1 MVSSYIVRRFFSLLP
16 PEMATSLPTE
26 EADTDDENNG
36 GKEISRN
43 HAVEI
48 EEYDTESLSETPS
61 VCGAH
66 SVTEA
71 HSVSEY
77 EIHSDGNEQD
87 CVEVKDSDDHLGD
100 HDADEISNNSSM
112 SRVINLIDQDDQLNQ
127 SVISVESSVAG
138 STVEEVV
145 IRNTPNKLRRSARAS
160 ARSYRQSNKVDTSD
174 SESEVVFVKKT
185 QKRKDSKGS
194 RRKSRSTRSTSN
206 DERSDDEKTI
216 EKKGEKE
223 NKNSEKKTSEKKE
236 TKSSV
241 DKEKKSNREVIK
253 LSNGQQEKSYSST
266 PVDKASELELIKEG
280 ITLIPNF
287 FDDSMCRKIEKKI
300 DQISEKAKCGLY
312 KQKTYD
318 RAPLRNKYF
327 FGEGYTYGKQM
338 AESGPGKE
346 QIYPKGEVDEIPKW
360 IEKHIIKKLYDD
372 KIVEEGFINSAV
384 INEYFAGGCIVSHID
399 PIHIFDRPII
409 SISFNCKTFLSFGC
423 KFSFN
428 PIRTTEPVHTV
439 PLERGCLFMMKGY
452 AADGVTHCVR
462 PQDITDR
469 RCVIIFRRVFPD
481 APRIGDT
488 MNPDY
493 PLSVDRRKYHPRT
506 HSYENTRIRS
516 NRKRPR
522 QHDHYEQESSTWKRT
537 RHSY

>member
-1 MVSSYIVRRFFSLLP
+1 MVSSYIVRRYFSLLP
-16 PEMATSLPTE
+16 PDMATSLPTD

-36 GKEISRN
+36 KQIFRDQDIG
-43 HAVEI
+43 I
-48 EEYDTESLSETPS
+48 EEIDTQSLSESAS
-61 VCGAH
+61 VVETQ
-66 SVTEA
+66 SVVEA
-71 HSVSEY
+71 QSVSEY
-77 EIHSDGNEQD
+77 EIQSDENEQED
-87 CVEVKDSDDHLGD
+87 CVEIKDSDGQHCSHD
-100 HDADEISNNSSM
+100 DADESSSM
-112 SRVINLIDQDDQLNQ
+112 PRVINLVDHDDQLNQ

-145 IRNTPNKLRRSARAS
+145 GTTPSKLRRSARAS
-160 ARSYRQSNKVDTSD
+160 ARRYRQSNKVTSSD

-185 QKRKDSKGS
+185 QKRKETKGV
-194 RRKSRSTRSTSN
+194 RRKSRSSRGTSN
-206 DERSDDEKTI
+206 DEKSDDDTKPA
-216 EKKGEKE
+216 KKKVEKE
-223 NKNSEKKTSEKKE
+223 NKNSEKKE
-236 TKSSV
+236 TTNSV
-241 DKEKKSNREVIK
+241 KKEKKSNRESIK
-253 LSNGQQEKSYSST
+253 LNNGNHDKSIASS
-266 PVDKASELELIKEG
+266 PGDKTSELELIKAG
-280 ITLIPNF
+280 ITTIPNF

-300 DQISEKAKCGLY
+300 DQIAEKAKCGLY

-409 SISFNCKTFLSFGC
+409 SISFNCKTYLSFGC

-428 PIRTTEPVHTV
+428 PIRTTEPIHTV
-439 PLERGCLFMMKGY
+439 PLERGCLFSMKGY

-481 APRIGDT
+481 APRIGDA
-488 MNPDY
+488 MNPEH
-493 PLSVDRRKYHPRT
+493 PLSIDRRKYHPRT
-506 HSYENTRIRS
+506 YSYDNSRGRS

-522 QHDHYEQESSTWKRT
+522 QHDHYQHESGPWKRT